1 MSSSDNKLND
11 FDLSVLDEALL
22 YPEKTEYVDHFGFTV
37 QVKSEH
43 NTDSSESEFEDAQSL
58 SSDAKTTKPEED
70 DDEEEEDSDWQS
82 STTTDKISVVS
93 MPTPS
98 TASYYDM
105 LLSKFTRSDNPS
117 KQLQIETYQ
126 NLEKLK
132 EESVED
138 KEIDW
143 EFWTSVVSDFERINR
158 TEHAKLRQQLC
169 VGIPTSLRG
178 LLWRIF
184 SKSDANS
191 ELIENEYRLL
201 LEKTSSH
208 EKLIQRDL
216 SRTFPTLD
224 YFKDKDGEGQEMLF
238 NVIKAYSL
246 FDSQVGY
253 CQGLHFVVGCLLLH
267 MPDEAAFCV
276 LLRLMSQYGLRGH
289 FTPQMETL
297 HERMFQLNQLL
308 ALKLP
313 QVYRHLDAQGVLPSM
328 YASQWFM
335 TLFAYRCPL
344 DLVFRV
350 FDLVFVEGP
359 QIMLNFAL
367 ALMKKNQSTILSLEF
382 ESLLDFFSGQI
393 FEVYKDRSY
402 EFVQDAYSFSISP
415 KQLSKISK
423 QYQQEAAK
431 EAKLQSIQDAV
442 KKENLALQDQLK
454 KLRQA
459 YKTLEL
465 EHQDVAQQV
474 IESKLA
480 MASLSSENQQ
490 LKHELSI
497 IKQDMG
503 TLSSGLNQER
513 QIQFDL
519 LAQKNA
525 QLVDANS
532 SLEDRLQ
539 KMETILIEMKL
550 KYAESES
557 DFEQMKRKLHEAQK
571 LMR

>member
-11 FDLSVLDEALL
+11 YDLSVLDEALL
-22 YPEKTEYVDHFGFTV
+22 YPEKTEYVDHFGFKV

-43 NTDSSESEFEDAQSL
+43 DTDSSESEFEDAQSL
-58 SSDAKTTKPEED
+58 SSDLKIPKPDEEED
-70 DDEEEEDSDWQS
+70 DTDWQS
-82 STTTDKISVVS
+82 STTVDKISVVS
-93 MPTPS
+93 MPTHS
-98 TASYYDM
+98 TTSYYDM
-105 LLSKFTRSDNPS
+105 LLSKFTRNDTPS

-132 EESVED
+132 EESTED
-138 KEIDW
+138 REIDW

-158 TEHAKLRQQLC
+158 TDHAKLRQQLC

-184 SKSDANS
+184 SKSEMNS

-224 YFKDKDGEGQEMLF
+224 YFKDKDGEGQAMLF
-238 NVIKAYSL
+238 NVIKTYSL

-297 HERMFQLNQLL
+297 HERMFQFNQLL
-308 ALKLP
+308 ALQLP
-313 QVYRHLDAQGVLPSM
+313 QVHRHLHAQGVLPSM

-393 FEVYKDRSY
+393 FEVYKDHAY
-402 EFVQDAYSFSISP
+402 DFVQDAYSFTISP
-415 KQLSKISK
+415 KQLSKFSK
-423 QYQQEAAK
+423 QYRQEAAK
-431 EAKLQSIQDAV
+431 EAKLQSMQDAI
-442 KKENLALQDQLK
+442 KKENIVLQDQLK

-459 YKTLEL
+459 YKTLAS

-474 IESKLA
+474 INSKLT

-490 LKHELSI
+490 LKHELSA

-503 TLSSGLNQER
+503 TLSSALNQER

-525 QLVDANS
+525 QLVDANAL
-532 SLEDRLQ
+532 LEDRLQ
-539 KMETILIEMKL
+539 EMEVILIEMKL
-550 KYAESES
+550 KYAESEN
-557 DFEQMKRKLHEAQK
+557 DYEQMKQKLHEAQK